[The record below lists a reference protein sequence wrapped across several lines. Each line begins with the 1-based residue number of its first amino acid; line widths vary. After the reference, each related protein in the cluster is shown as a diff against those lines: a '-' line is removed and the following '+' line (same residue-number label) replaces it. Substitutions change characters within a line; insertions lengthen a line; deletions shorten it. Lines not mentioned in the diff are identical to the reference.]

1 MPFRLDFPPALLLL
15 LLLPALVWLGWPRLR
30 YLSAARRG
38 LALGLRLAGVALLA
52 VAVAGPSVRQPDES
66 LSVIYVVDASSSLAA
81 ETRAAAADWVRR
93 AEATRGAHDRSGLV
107 VVGAQ
112 ANAIRPLAVE
122 RLGNQEFGKSNWTAP
137 PGDADADAAAGRAVS
152 PEPGDTNLQA
162 GLRLARALLPANGPR
177 RIVLLSDGWETM
189 DHADAEILRL
199 AAAGIHVDA
208 VPLTATPPRAL
219 AIEAVDAP
227 AVVREAEPIE
237 ASIAVYSATTVDATI
252 RLWADTTAA
261 AQRPIALEPGVNHV
275 SLGAALQGAGL
286 HRLGAEVVADG
297 SSAELAQAIVVKEP
311 ARLLLLEDRADEA
324 QPLAGALQEA
334 GLRVD
339 VRRPTNT
346 TRPLDLGQLL
356 PYDGVVL
363 DNVAASTMTLD
374 QLRALDTFVQSLGRG
389 LTVVGGNTSYA
400 LGGYTGSLLEQAL
413 PLSADAPFQQERG
426 TLALLLVIDRSG
438 SMSLR
443 SDDVTKMAMAR
454 EAAVLATE
462 TLRPDDQLGVIAFDV
477 RNDWIV
483 PLNTLT
489 ANGGLGAVQQAIG
502 TIEAD
507 GGTDIAPALQ
517 RAYDAIA
524 TADAR
529 FKHVI
534 LLSDGQSFGSDA
546 QWDALTAQYRASGV
560 TLSTIGIG
568 QDIDTNLMSRLA
580 RGGLGRYYFTDRVR
594 EIPRIML
601 RETNVVTRPVAMEGR
616 VQPRL
621 GAASPLLRSLSP
633 GELPALNGYVVT
645 TPKPTAEVALW
656 SERGDPLLANW
667 QYGLGRVA
675 AWSADAGPA
684 WSGEWLAWPRFGQF
698 WSQVVRWTLAPPEQ
712 GDLRVLVRQQ
722 GHVDLP
728 PPAPLPSEGRGEPAS
743 STPRPPP
750 SRSGRGA
757 GGVGRPTQVQVRVE
771 ALREDGSFL
780 DRAPTEARI
789 RPPSQARGTTVA
801 QLALPQVA
809 PGRYEGSFLATE
821 PGVYGVEVVQQLPGG
836 AERRELAGVMV
847 PADPEHAHAGAN
859 SALLGRLTHETGG
872 RLLQEPSQTFARDPA
887 VRAAAQGERW
897 DSVAPLFALVALL
910 LFPLD
915 VAVRRLRLFGR

>member
-1 MPFRLDFPPALLLL
+1 MVVVGEGQLMPLRLDFAPALLLL
-15 LLLPALVWLGWPRLR
+15 LLLPLLVRLGWPRLR
-30 YLSAARRG
+30 YLPPGRRWT
-38 LALGLRLAGVALLA
+38 ALGLRLAGVALLA
-52 VAVAGPSVRQPDES
+52 VALAGPRLRQPDES
-66 LSVIYVVDASSSLAA
+66 LSVVYVVDTSDSLAPSTQA
-81 ETRAAAADWVRR
+81 QAADWVRR
-93 AEATRGAHDRSGLV
+93 AEAARGPHDRSALV

-112 ANAIRPLAVE
+112 AAAVRPLDRVP
-122 RLGNQEFGKSNWTAP
+122 LGNAELAALGPAAP
-137 PGDADADAAAGRAVS
+137 PDR
-152 PEPGDTNLQA
+152 PGAPGAQDTDLQA
-162 GLRLARALLPANGPR
+162 GLRLARALLPAAGPR
-177 RIVLLSDGWETM
+177 RIVLLSDGWETIAR
-189 DHADAEILRL
+189 ADAEILPL
-199 AAAGIHVDA
+199 AAAGIHLDA
-208 VPLTATPPRAL
+208 VPLVATPPRPL
-219 AIEAVDAP
+219 AVEAVDAP
-227 AVVREAEPIE
+227 AVVREAEPVE
-237 ASIAVYSATTVDATI
+237 ASIAVYSDAATDATV
-252 RLWADTTAA
+252 RLWVDTTAA
-261 AQRPIALEPGVNHV
+261 GQRLVALEPGINHV
-275 SLGAALQGAGL
+275 SLGTALRGPGL
-286 HRLGAEVVADG
+286 HRLSAEVAADG
-297 SSAELAQAIVVKEP
+297 ASAELAQAIVVKEP
-311 ARLLLLEDRADEA
+311 ARVLLLEDRAEES
-324 QPLAGALQEA
+324 QPLANALEQA

-339 VRRPTNT
+339 VRRPTNN

-356 PYDGVVL
+356 PYDGIVL
-363 DNVAASTMTLD
+363 DNVAASTLTLD
-374 QLRALDTFVQSLGRG
+374 QLHALDTFVQSMGRG

-426 TLALLLVIDRSG
+426 TLALMLVIDRSG

-483 PLNTLT
+483 PLNTLA

-507 GGTDIAPALQ
+507 GGTDIYPALQ

-524 TADAR
+524 SVDAR

-534 LLSDGQSFGSDA
+534 LLSDGQSWGSN
-546 QWDALTAQYRASGV
+546 WDALLAQYRASGV

-568 QDIDTNLMSRLA
+568 QDIDTNLMSALA

-633 GELPALNGYVVT
+633 SELPALNGYVVT

-656 SERGDPLLANW
+656 SERGDPLLASW

-684 WSGEWLAWPRFGQF
+684 WSSEWLAWPRFGQF
-698 WSQVVRWTLAPPEQ
+698 WSQIVRWTLAPPEQ
-712 GDLRVLVRQQ
+712 GDLRVLVRQR
-722 GHVDLP
+722 GHVDLT
-728 PPAPLPSEGRGEPAS
+728 PPAPLPSEGRGEPAQP
-743 STPRPPP
+743 TTGAPP
-750 SRSGRGA
+750 SLTGRGD
-757 GGVGRPTQVQVRVE
+757 GGVGRPTEVQVRVE

-789 RPPSQARGTTVA
+789 RPPSQARGTTVTRLP
-801 QLALPQVA
+801 LAQVA
-809 PGRYEGSFLATE
+809 PGRYEGSFLARE
-821 PGVYGVEVVQQLPGG
+821 PGVYGVEVAQQLPGG
-836 AERRELAGVMV
+836 AERRELAGVVV
-847 PADPEHAHAGAN
+847 PADPEHAHAGTN
-859 SALLGRLTHETGG
+859 SALLGRLAHETGG
-872 RLLQEPSQTFARDPA
+872 RLLQDARQAFARDA
-887 VRAAAQGERW
+887 SVRAAVQGERW
-897 DSVAPLFALVALL
+897 DSLAPLLAALALL

-915 VAVRRLRLFGR
+915 VAARRLRLFGG